1 MPTDVDL
8 LILGGGCAGLSL
20 AMQLAQHQQR
30 VPRTLILEQRSHY
43 DDDRTWCFWGD
54 DRTPFADL
62 AGHQWRAVSVRNEDR
77 VARLDCSAAPYRMLA
92 SEAFYSAAC
101 AAISDAPQL
110 LLEMNSPLLSEAVFK
125 GDFWHVETPS
135 GSVSAAM
142 VVDTRPLTPT
152 AIDAV
157 LWQSFYGHEI
167 ECEQAVFEPDCVEL
181 MHFSNAD
188 SELVAFT
195 YVLPLSRTR
204 ALVEFTVFAVQPL
217 SAAALEDALNDAIE
231 KRVKGAAFTL
241 LRSEHGVLPMGLAAT
256 PAAAVA
262 LDSSSSYCR
271 AGLFAGAARPA
282 TGYAFQRIQRWAAD
296 CAAVLAGG
304 GAPIGHRHDPC
315 FLAWMDRLFLHV
327 IQRQP
332 SLAPQL
338 FVDMFDR
345 VEPQRLIRFLSD
357 RGRFIDYLSIALAL
371 PFQPFVQQLIR
382 WRS

>member
-1 MPTDVDL
+1 MQADVDL
-8 LILGGGCAGLSL
+8 LVIGGGCAGLSL
-20 AMQLAQHQQR
+20 AMHLAQHQHR
-30 VPRTLILEQRSHY
+30 APRTLILEQRSHY
-43 DDDRTWCFWGD
+43 ENDRTWCFWGD
-54 DRTPFADL
+54 GKTPFAEL
-62 AGHQWRAVSVRNEDR
+62 AGHQWSAVSVRNKAH

-101 AAISDAPQL
+101 AVISEAPQL
-110 LLEMNSPLLSEAVFK
+110 LLKMNSPLLSEAVFK

-152 AIDAV
+152 AAGAV
-157 LWQSFYGHEI
+157 LWQSFHGHEI

-188 SELVAFT
+188 PELVAFT

-204 ALVEFTVFAVQPL
+204 ALVEFTAFAVQPL
-217 SAAALEDALNDAIE
+217 SATALEDALTDAIAQ
-231 KRVKGAAFTL
+231 RVKGAAFTL
-241 LRSEHGVLPMGLAAT
+241 LRSEHGILPMGLAAT
-256 PAAAVA
+256 PAAAVSLNNA
-262 LDSSSSYCR
+262 SSYCR

-282 TGYAFQRIQRWAAD
+282 TGYAFQRIQHWAVD
-296 CAAVLAGG
+296 CAAVLVGG
-304 GAPIGHRHDPC
+304 GAPIGHRHDPY
-315 FLAWMDRLFLHV
+315 FVAWMDHLFLHV

-332 SLAPQL
+332 LLAPQL
-338 FVDMFDR
+338 FVDMFAR

-371 PFQPFVQQLIR
+371 PFQPFVQQLFR
-382 WRS
+382 QR